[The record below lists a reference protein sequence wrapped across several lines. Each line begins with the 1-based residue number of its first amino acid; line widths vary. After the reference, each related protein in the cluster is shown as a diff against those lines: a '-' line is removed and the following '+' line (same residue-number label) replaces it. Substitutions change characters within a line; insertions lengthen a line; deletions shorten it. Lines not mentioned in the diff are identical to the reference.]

1 MSIELSVEA
10 IRNVLA
16 TTTFDPDTPEDELIR
31 VMFEAYFETEY
42 KHAPQRNGVGG
53 YTPFWDDARWRAFK
67 DAVKIVRM
75 LSE

>member
-1 MSIELSVEA
+1 MSLDLSVDA
-10 IRNVLA
+10 IRTVQSNMIA
-16 TTTFDPDTPEDELIR
+16 PDTEDDHIR
-31 VMFEAYFETEY
+31 VMFETYFETEY

-75 LSE
+75 LQE